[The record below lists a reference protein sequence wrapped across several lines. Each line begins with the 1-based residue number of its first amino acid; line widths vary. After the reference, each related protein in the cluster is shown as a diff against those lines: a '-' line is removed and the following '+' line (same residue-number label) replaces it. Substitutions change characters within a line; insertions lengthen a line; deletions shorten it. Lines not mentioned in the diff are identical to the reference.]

1 MLSIANEV
9 DPLIFHCICFVCYKH
24 IFFQHKYL
32 SLSVQQSLNFLQQ
45 QRLYVLLENSEGC
58 LHSNLGG
65 GRGMWRGE
73 ESVDSQQNG
82 AFSNSYSVGF
92 FFATCS
98 LTIPLGNIP
107 APCHAPKGKHL
118 GLFP

>member
-45 QRLYVLLENSEGC
+45 Q
-58 LHSNLGG
+58 
-65 GRGMWRGE
+65 
-73 ESVDSQQNG
+73 SVDSQQNG